1 MSRLTFDDVRRALPD
16 LDELRPLLDHL
27 LATSEPDPERR
38 WSGSGEVDAAA
49 NRLVDAAPDA
59 GVAVELAR
67 REERHLAALYE
78 AALDAVARMGSGDYG
93 GAARAL
99 LTAAGLEELR
109 QRPERAEAYAAAAH
123 RAADKAGEPRTL
135 ALALRRQARA
145 ARAQGALRRAEKSYA
160 SAYQIASG
168 VGDARGSAEA
178 AIGAGNVLEEEGRWT
193 AAETWYHRALAELG
207 RLEVVPELW
216 HALLNI
222 HVVHRSRGQIEE
234 SVPWLRRA
242 EGVAEA
248 LADESARPFL
258 ANAWGQLSMARGD
271 FDAAVA
277 ALREGLGED
286 LTPRASVTIRLNLAE
301 ALLALGRTLDA
312 TEEAR
317 EAEREALRASLTSLL
332 PEVYRLLGR
341 IASARGNPSSFVLF
355 ERALDLVRD
364 RSLPALEEALTL
376 QAYADAQAEL
386 GEVEDAERL
395 AERAAELYE
404 SLGIPGRRAAWAHA
418 FTEKDRRHGNDVEG

>member
-1 MSRLTFDDVRRALPD
+1 MTFDDVRRALPD
-16 LDELRPLLDHL
+16 LDELRPVLDHL
-27 LATSEPDPERR
+27 LTTSEPDPERR
-38 WSGSGEVDAAA
+38 WSSSGEVDAAA
-49 NRLVDAAPDA
+49 NRLVDVAPDPSIA
-59 GVAVELAR
+59 AELAR
-67 REERHLAALYE
+67 REQRHLAAVYE
-78 AALDAVARMGSGDYG
+78 AALHAVACMGGGDYA
-93 GAARAL
+93 GAAEAF
-99 LTAAGLEELR
+99 LTAAELEEVR
-109 QRPERAEAYAAAAH
+109 QRPDRAEAYAAAAH
-123 RAADKAGEPRTL
+123 RAAATAGEPRTL

-145 ARAQGALRRAEKSYA
+145 ARAGGALRAAEKMYT
-160 SAYQIASG
+160 SAHQIASG
-168 VGDARGSAEA
+168 AGDLRGSAEA

-193 AAETWYHRALAELG
+193 DAEVWYQRALAELE
-207 RLEVVPELW
+207 RLEAVPELW

-222 HVVHRSRGQIEE
+222 HVVRRSRGEIEE

-242 EGVAEA
+242 ESVAEA
-248 LADESARPFL
+248 LGDASAGPFL
-258 ANAWGQLSMARGD
+258 ENARGQLSMARGD

-277 ALREGLGED
+277 ALRAGLRND
-286 LTPRASVTIRLNLAE
+286 LTPRATVTIRLNLAE

-317 EAEREALRASLTSLL
+317 EAEREALRAGLTSHL

-341 IASARGNPSSFVLF
+341 IASARGSANSFVLF

-386 GEVEDAERL
+386 GEAEDAERL

-418 FTEKDRRHGNDVEG
+418 FSDRNGGRGHDEEA